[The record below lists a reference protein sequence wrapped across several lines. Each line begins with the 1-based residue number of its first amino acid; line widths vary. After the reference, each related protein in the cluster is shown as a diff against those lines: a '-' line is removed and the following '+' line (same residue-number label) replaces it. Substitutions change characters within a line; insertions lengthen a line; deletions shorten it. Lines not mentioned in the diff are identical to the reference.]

1 MGRLVRLQRQR
12 RGTGTFTLE
21 AQAPP
26 CGRAALWG
34 SHDDVGKAWGTDHDS
49 LYTHLYLVSRHR
61 KFTFKYS
68 KVCQRKRGRGPG
80 GPAEPRGRDRERQ
93 ANLQG
98 KVSFVEI
105 IFFFFLLRQGLAC
118 LSLLSD
124 GVTGTGRHAWFTHM
138 ILNRLKTK
146 QNEVEIGEFSL

>member
-1 MGRLVRLQRQR
+1 MSTEE
-12 RGTGTFTLE
+12 GTWP
-21 AQAPP
+21 Q
-26 CGRAALWG
+26 
-34 SHDDVGKAWGTDHDS
+34 
-49 LYTHLYLVSRHR
+49 
-61 KFTFKYS
+61 
-68 KVCQRKRGRGPG
+68 G

-98 KVSFVEI
+98 KVSSVEI
-105 IFFFFLLRQGLAC
+105 IFFFLLRQGLAC

-146 QNEVEIGEFSL
+146 QNEVEIGEFLL